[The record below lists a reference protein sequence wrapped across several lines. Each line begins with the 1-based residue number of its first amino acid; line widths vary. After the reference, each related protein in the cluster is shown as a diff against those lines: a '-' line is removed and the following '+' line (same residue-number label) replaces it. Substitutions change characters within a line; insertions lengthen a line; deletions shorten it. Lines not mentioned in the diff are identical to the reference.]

1 MDLINKLS
9 NDKKNLQIK
18 DFFENSDDKAGMI
31 GGYCEDG
38 FPLFFVNDQMLA
50 LLGYDSAEEF
60 EQAIEGKV
68 ANTIHPDDM
77 ANVARDLGSSF
88 YEGQVYK
95 TVYRMPRKDGSWF
108 WTVDKGRVIRADDGR
123 LAIISM
129 CSDMTDIVERQNE
142 LEKQRLLSESTLE
155 NMPGGYHRC
164 ANAEGYPFLYVSDKF
179 LELFGWTR
187 EELKTEFDNKFIN
200 MLHPDDRNVTDEY
213 VERIK
218 KKANIKRDAHEIYRM
233 RAKSGYIWVTDAT
246 TMVTVG
252 DNTFYQGSI
261 TDISSYIE
269 QQEKDK
275 KLLQDALDK
284 AEIANK
290 SKTNFLFNISHEIRT
305 PLNAVLGFNEIAR
318 KYITDPVA
326 LNALEK
332 SALAGKQLLGVIND
346 ILDMSRIQSGKILLN
361 DETIDVKEHISTLDL
376 MFRAMAESRE
386 IKFNVIDKTL
396 TPYLQ
401 GDGQR
406 IAQIITNLLGNAI
419 KFTPSEGE
427 ITYQVSESASKRPGY
442 VTIEIRVIDNG
453 IGMSD
458 DFQKHM
464 YSIFER
470 ERNPLTSKIQGT
482 GLGLSISKALA
493 DKMGATLRCKSKLG
507 HGTEFTLSLDLAIA
521 NVDVIS
527 APNNNDDEVQSL
539 DGIKVLLVEDN
550 ELNREIAQAILS
562 DQGCLIDCAING
574 LEAVNKIMNSKP
586 GDYDVVLMDVQM
598 PIMDGYR
605 ATKEIRFLQDK
616 RLAVIPIIA
625 MTANAFEED
634 RKKALEV
641 GMDEH
646 IPKPITVSSLCNTIM
661 KVLKNNA

>member
-9 NDKKNLQIK
+9 NDQKNLQIK
-18 DFFENSDDKAGMI
+18 DFFESSDDKAGMI
-31 GGYCEDG
+31 GGYCEEG

-60 EQAIEGKV
+60 KQAIDGRV

-77 ANVARDLGSSF
+77 ANVIRDLGSCF
-88 YEGQVYK
+88 YEGQIYK

-108 WTVDKGRVIRADDGR
+108 WTVDRGRVIRADDGR

-129 CSDMTDIVERQNE
+129 CSDLTDIVERQNE

-179 LELFGWTR
+179 LEIFGWTR

-200 MLHPDDRNVTDEY
+200 MLHPDDRSVTDEY

-218 KKANIKRDAHEIYRM
+218 KKANVRRDAHEIYRM

-252 DNTFYQGSI
+252 DNIFYQGSI

-275 KLLQDALDK
+275 RLLQDALEK

-318 KYITDPVA
+318 KNISDPVA

-376 MFRAMAESRE
+376 MFRSMAEKRGLE
-386 IKFNVIDKTL
+386 FKVIDETH
-396 TPYLQ
+396 TPFLQ

-419 KFTPSEGE
+419 KFTPGKGR
-427 ITYQVSESASKRPGY
+427 ITYQVVEKPGKKAGF
-442 VTIEIRVIDNG
+442 VTVEISVTDTG

-458 DFQKHM
+458 AFQKNM

-493 DKMGATLRCKSKLG
+493 DKMGATLECKSKLG
-507 HGTEFTLSLDLAIA
+507 SGTQFTLTMDLAVA

-527 APNNNDDEVQSL
+527 TPEEVETQSL
-539 DGIKVLLVEDN
+539 EGIRVLLVEDN

-562 DQGCLIDCAING
+562 DQGCIIDCAVNG
-574 LEAVNKIMNSKP
+574 LEAVKKIMGSKP

-605 ATKEIRFLQDK
+605 ATKEIRFLRDK
-616 RLAVIPIIA
+616 SLAVIPIIA

-646 IPKPITVSSLCNTIM
+646 IPKPITVASLCNTIM
-661 KVLKNNA
+661 KVLRK

>member
-18 DFFENSDDKAGMI
+18 DFFESSNDKAGMI
-31 GGYCEDG
+31 GGYCEEG

-60 EQAIEGKV
+60 RQAIDGRV

-77 ANVARDLGSSF
+77 ANVIRDLGPSF
-88 YEGQVYK
+88 YEGQIYK

-108 WTVDKGRVIRADDGR
+108 WTVDRGRVIRADDGR

-179 LELFGWTR
+179 LEIFGWTR

-200 MLHPDDRNVTDEY
+200 MLHPDDRSVTDEY

-218 KKANIKRDAHEIYRM
+218 KKANVRRDAHEIYRM

-252 DNTFYQGSI
+252 DNIFYQGSI

-275 KLLQDALDK
+275 RLLQDALEK

-318 KYITDPVA
+318 KNISDPVA

-376 MFRAMAESRE
+376 MFRSMAEKRGLE
-386 IKFNVIDKTL
+386 FKVIDETH
-396 TPYLQ
+396 TPFLQ

-419 KFTPSEGE
+419 KFTPGKGR
-427 ITYQVSESASKRPGY
+427 ITYQIVERPSKKSGF
-442 VTIEIRVIDNG
+442 VTIEIRVTDTG

-458 DFQKHM
+458 EFQKNM

-493 DKMGATLRCKSKLG
+493 DKMGATLECKSKLG
-507 HGTEFTLSLDLAIA
+507 SGTQFTLTMDLAVA

-527 APNNNDDEVQSL
+527 TPEEVETQSL
-539 DGIKVLLVEDN
+539 DGIRVLLVEDN

-562 DQGCLIDCAING
+562 DQGCIIDCAVNG
-574 LEAVNKIMNSKP
+574 LEAVKKIMGSKP

-605 ATKEIRFLQDK
+605 ATKEIRFLRDK
-616 RLAVIPIIA
+616 SLAVIPIIA

-646 IPKPITVSSLCNTIM
+646 IPKPITVASLCNTIM
-661 KVLKNNA
+661 KVLRK

>member
-18 DFFENSDDKAGMI
+18 DFFESSNDKAGMI
-31 GGYCEDG
+31 GGYCEEG

-60 EQAIEGKV
+60 RQAIDGRV

-77 ANVARDLGSSF
+77 ANVIRDLGPSF
-88 YEGQVYK
+88 YEGQIYK

-108 WTVDKGRVIRADDGR
+108 WTVDRGRVIRADDGR

-179 LELFGWTR
+179 LEIFGWTR

-200 MLHPDDRNVTDEY
+200 MLHPDDRSVTDEY

-218 KKANIKRDAHEIYRM
+218 KKANVRRDAHEIYRM

-252 DNTFYQGSI
+252 DNIFYQGSI

-275 KLLQDALDK
+275 RLLQDALEK

-318 KYITDPVA
+318 KNISDPVA

-376 MFRAMAESRE
+376 MFRSMAEKRGLE
-386 IKFNVIDKTL
+386 FKVIDETH
-396 TPYLQ
+396 TPFLQ

-419 KFTPSEGE
+419 KFTPGKGR
-427 ITYQVSESASKRPGY
+427 ITYQIVERPSKKSGF
-442 VTIEIRVIDNG
+442 VTIEIRVTDTG

-458 DFQKHM
+458 EFQKNM

-493 DKMGATLRCKSKLG
+493 DKMGATLECKSKLG
-507 HGTEFTLSLDLAIA
+507 SGTQFTLTMDLAVA

-527 APNNNDDEVQSL
+527 TPEEVETQSL
-539 DGIKVLLVEDN
+539 DGIRVLLVEDN

-562 DQGCLIDCAING
+562 DQGCIIDCAVNG
-574 LEAVNKIMNSKP
+574 LEAVKKIMGSKP

-605 ATKEIRFLQDK
+605 ATKEIRFLRDK
-616 RLAVIPIIA
+616 SLAVIPIIA

-634 RKKALEV
+634 RKKALDV

-646 IPKPITVSSLCNTIM
+646 IPKPITVASLCNTIM
-661 KVLKNNA
+661 KVLRK

>member
-9 NDKKNLQIK
+9 NDKKNRLIK
-18 DFFENSDDKAGMI
+18 EFLENSDEKAGMI
-31 GGYCEDG
+31 GGYCEEG
-38 FPLFFVNDQMLA
+38 FPLFFVNDQMLS
-50 LLGYDSAEEF
+50 LLGFNSTEEF
-60 EQAIEGKV
+60 NEAIDGKV

-77 ANVARDLGSSF
+77 ANVIRDLGSSF
-88 YEGQVYK
+88 YEGQTYK

-108 WTVDKGRVIRADDGR
+108 WTVDRGRVIRADDGR

-129 CSDMTDIVERQNE
+129 CSDMTDFVERQNE
-142 LEKQRLLSESTLE
+142 LEKQRLLNESTLE

-179 LELFGWTR
+179 LEIFGWTR

-200 MLHPDDRNVTDEY
+200 MLHPDDRNLTNDY

-218 KKANIKRDAHEIYRM
+218 QKANIKRDAHEIYRM
-233 RAKSGYIWVTDAT
+233 RAKSGYLWVTDAT

-252 DNTFYQGSI
+252 DNIFYQGSI

-275 KLLQDALDK
+275 KLLQDALNK

-318 KYITDPVA
+318 KNITDPVA

-361 DETIDVKEHISTLDL
+361 DETIDVKEHISTLAL
-376 MFRAMAESRE
+376 MFSSMAEKRGIGFE
-386 IKFNVIDKTL
+386 LIDETR
-396 TPYLQ
+396 TPFLQ

-406 IAQIITNLLGNAI
+406 IGQIITNLLGNAI
-419 KFTPSEGE
+419 KFTQKGGK
-427 ITYQVSESASKRPGY
+427 ITYQVAERPCKKAGF
-442 VTIEIRVIDNG
+442 VTIEIKVSDTG

-458 DFQKHM
+458 DFQTHM

-470 ERNPLTSKIQGT
+470 ERNPLTAKIQGT
-482 GLGLSISKALA
+482 GLGLSISKSLA
-493 DKMGATLRCKSKLG
+493 DKMGAKLECKSKLG
-507 HGTEFTLSLDLAIA
+507 CGTTFTLTMDLAIA
-521 NVDVIS
+521 NVEVVSS
-527 APNNNDDEVQSL
+527 ANETEEQSL
-539 DGIKVLLVEDN
+539 EGLKVLLVEDN
-550 ELNREIAQAILS
+550 ELNREIAEAILS
-562 DQGCLIDCAING
+562 DLGCSIDCAVNG
-574 LEAVNKIMNSKP
+574 LEAVHKVMDSKI

-605 ATKEIRFLQDK
+605 ATKEIRFLRDK
-616 RLAVIPIIA
+616 ELAKIPIIA

-646 IPKPITVSSLCNTIM
+646 IAKPISVSSLCNTIL
-661 KVLKNNA
+661 KVLKR

>member
-9 NDKKNLQIK
+9 NDQKNLQIK
-18 DFFENSDDKAGMI
+18 DFFESSDDKAGMI
-31 GGYCEDG
+31 GGYCEEG

-60 EQAIEGKV
+60 KQAIDGRV

-77 ANVARDLGSSF
+77 ANVIRDLGSCF
-88 YEGQVYK
+88 YEGQIYK

-108 WTVDKGRVIRADDGR
+108 WTVDRGRVIRADDGR

-179 LELFGWTR
+179 LEIFGWTR

-200 MLHPDDRNVTDEY
+200 MLHPDDRSVTDEY

-218 KKANIKRDAHEIYRM
+218 KKANVRRDAHEIYRM

-252 DNTFYQGSI
+252 DNIFYQGSI

-275 KLLQDALDK
+275 RLLQDALEK

-318 KYITDPVA
+318 KNISDPVA

-376 MFRAMAESRE
+376 MFRSMAEKRGLE
-386 IKFNVIDKTL
+386 FKVIDETH
-396 TPYLQ
+396 TPFLQ

-419 KFTPSEGE
+419 KFTPGKGR
-427 ITYQVSESASKRPGY
+427 ITYQVVEKPGKKAGF
-442 VTIEIRVIDNG
+442 VTVEISVTDTG

-458 DFQKHM
+458 AFQKNM

-493 DKMGATLRCKSKLG
+493 DKMGATLECKSKLG
-507 HGTEFTLSLDLAIA
+507 SGTQFTLTMDLAVA

-527 APNNNDDEVQSL
+527 TPEEVETQSL
-539 DGIKVLLVEDN
+539 EGIRVLLVEDN

-562 DQGCLIDCAING
+562 DQGCIIDCAVNG
-574 LEAVNKIMNSKP
+574 LEAVKKIMGSKP

-605 ATKEIRFLQDK
+605 ATKEIRFLRDK
-616 RLAVIPIIA
+616 SLAVIPIIA

-646 IPKPITVSSLCNTIM
+646 IPKPITVASLCNTIM
-661 KVLKNNA
+661 KVLRK

>member
-9 NDKKNLQIK
+9 NDQKNLQIK
-18 DFFENSDDKAGMI
+18 DFFESSDDKAGMI
-31 GGYCEDG
+31 GGYCEEG

-60 EQAIEGKV
+60 KQAIDGRV

-77 ANVARDLGSSF
+77 ANVIRDLGSCF
-88 YEGQVYK
+88 YEGQIYK

-108 WTVDKGRVIRADDGR
+108 WTVDRGRVIRADDGR

-179 LELFGWTR
+179 LEIFGWTR

-200 MLHPDDRNVTDEY
+200 MLHPDDRSVTDEY

-218 KKANIKRDAHEIYRM
+218 KKANVRRDAHEIYRM

-252 DNTFYQGSI
+252 DNIFYQGSI

-275 KLLQDALDK
+275 RLLQDALEK

-318 KYITDPVA
+318 KNISDPVA

-376 MFRAMAESRE
+376 MFRSMAEKRGLE
-386 IKFNVIDKTL
+386 FKVIDETH
-396 TPYLQ
+396 TPFLQ

-419 KFTPSEGE
+419 KFTPGKGR
-427 ITYQVSESASKRPGY
+427 ITYQVVEKPGKKAGFVKVEIS
-442 VTIEIRVIDNG
+442 VTDTG

-458 DFQKHM
+458 AFQKNM

-493 DKMGATLRCKSKLG
+493 DKMGATLECKSKLG
-507 HGTEFTLSLDLAIA
+507 SGTQFTLTMDLAVA

-527 APNNNDDEVQSL
+527 TPEEVETQSL
-539 DGIKVLLVEDN
+539 EGIRVLLVEDN

-562 DQGCLIDCAING
+562 DQGCIIDCAVNG
-574 LEAVNKIMNSKP
+574 LEAVKKIMGSTP

-605 ATKEIRFLQDK
+605 ATKEIRFLRDK
-616 RLAVIPIIA
+616 SLAVIPIIA

-646 IPKPITVSSLCNTIM
+646 IPKPITVASLCNTIM
-661 KVLKNNA
+661 KVLRK

>member
-9 NDKKNLQIK
+9 NDQKNLQIK
-18 DFFENSDDKAGMI
+18 DFFESSDDKAGMI
-31 GGYCEDG
+31 GGYCEEG

-60 EQAIEGKV
+60 KQAIDGRV

-77 ANVARDLGSSF
+77 ANVIRDLGSCF
-88 YEGQVYK
+88 YEGQIYK

-108 WTVDKGRVIRADDGR
+108 WTVDRGRVIRADDGR

-179 LELFGWTR
+179 LEIFGWTR

-200 MLHPDDRNVTDEY
+200 MLHPDDRSVTDEY

-218 KKANIKRDAHEIYRM
+218 KKANVRRDAHEIYRM

-252 DNTFYQGSI
+252 DNIFYQGSI

-275 KLLQDALDK
+275 RLLQDALEK

-318 KYITDPVA
+318 KNISDPVA

-376 MFRAMAESRE
+376 MFRSMAEKRGLE
-386 IKFNVIDKTL
+386 FKVIDETH
-396 TPYLQ
+396 TPFLQ

-419 KFTPSEGE
+419 KFTPGKGR
-427 ITYQVSESASKRPGY
+427 ITYQVVEKPGKKAGFVKVEIS
-442 VTIEIRVIDNG
+442 VTDTG

-458 DFQKHM
+458 AFQKNM

-493 DKMGATLRCKSKLG
+493 DKMGATLECKSKLG
-507 HGTEFTLSLDLAIA
+507 SGTQFTLTMDLAVA

-527 APNNNDDEVQSL
+527 TPEEVETQSL
-539 DGIKVLLVEDN
+539 EGIRVLLVEDN

-562 DQGCLIDCAING
+562 DQGCIIDCAVNG
-574 LEAVNKIMNSKP
+574 LEAVKKIMGSKP

-605 ATKEIRFLQDK
+605 ATKEIRFLRDK
-616 RLAVIPIIA
+616 SLAVIPIIA

-646 IPKPITVSSLCNTIM
+646 IPKPITVASLCNTIM
-661 KVLKNNA
+661 KVLRK

>member
-9 NDKKNLQIK
+9 NDKKNLLIK
-18 DFFENSDDKAGMI
+18 EFLENSDEKAGMI
-31 GGYCEDG
+31 GGYCEEG
-38 FPLFFVNDQMLA
+38 FPLFFVNDQMLS
-50 LLGYDSAEEF
+50 LLGFNSTEEF
-60 EQAIEGKV
+60 NEAIDGKV

-77 ANVARDLGSSF
+77 ANVIRDLGSSF
-88 YEGQVYK
+88 YEGQTYK

-108 WTVDKGRVIRADDGR
+108 WTVDRGRVIRADDGR

-129 CSDMTDIVERQNE
+129 CSDMTDFVERQNE
-142 LEKQRLLSESTLE
+142 LEKQRLLNESTLE

-179 LELFGWTR
+179 LEIFGWTR

-200 MLHPDDRNVTDEY
+200 MLHPDDRNLTNDY

-218 KKANIKRDAHEIYRM
+218 QKANIKRDAHEIYRM
-233 RAKSGYIWVTDAT
+233 RAKSGYLWVTDAT

-252 DNTFYQGSI
+252 DNIFYQGSI

-275 KLLQDALDK
+275 KLLQDALNK

-318 KYITDPVA
+318 KNITDPVA

-361 DETIDVKEHISTLDL
+361 DETIDVKEHISTLAL
-376 MFRAMAESRE
+376 MFSSMAEKRGIE
-386 IKFNVIDKTL
+386 FELIDETR
-396 TPYLQ
+396 TPFLQ

-406 IAQIITNLLGNAI
+406 IGQIITNLLGNAI
-419 KFTPSEGE
+419 KFTQKGGK
-427 ITYQVSESASKRPGY
+427 ITYQVAERPCKKTGFA
-442 VTIEIRVIDNG
+442 TIEIKVSDTG

-458 DFQKHM
+458 DFQTHM

-470 ERNPLTSKIQGT
+470 ERNPLTAKIQGT
-482 GLGLSISKALA
+482 GLGLSISKSLA
-493 DKMGATLRCKSKLG
+493 DKMGAKLECKSKLG
-507 HGTEFTLSLDLAIA
+507 CGTSFTLTMDLAIA
-521 NVDVIS
+521 NVEVVSS
-527 APNNNDDEVQSL
+527 ANETEEQSL
-539 DGIKVLLVEDN
+539 EGLKVLLVEDN
-550 ELNREIAQAILS
+550 ELNREIAEAILS
-562 DQGCLIDCAING
+562 DLGCSIDCAVNG
-574 LEAVNKIMNSKP
+574 LEAVHKVMDSKI

-605 ATKEIRFLQDK
+605 ATKEIRFLRDK
-616 RLAVIPIIA
+616 ELAKIPIIA

-646 IPKPITVSSLCNTIM
+646 IAKPISVSSLCNTIL
-661 KVLKNNA
+661 KVLKR

>member
-18 DFFENSDDKAGMI
+18 DFFESSNDKAGMI
-31 GGYCEDG
+31 GGYCEEG

-60 EQAIEGKV
+60 RQAIDGRV

-77 ANVARDLGSSF
+77 ANVIRDLGPSF
-88 YEGQVYK
+88 YEGQIYK

-108 WTVDKGRVIRADDGR
+108 WTVDRGRVIRADDGR

-179 LELFGWTR
+179 LEIFGWTR
-187 EELKTEFDNKFIN
+187 EDLKTEFDNKFIN
-200 MLHPDDRNVTDEY
+200 MLHPDDRSVTDEY

-218 KKANIKRDAHEIYRM
+218 KKANVRRDAHEIYRM

-252 DNTFYQGSI
+252 DNIFYQGSI

-275 KLLQDALDK
+275 RLLQDALEK

-318 KYITDPVA
+318 KNISDPVA

-376 MFRAMAESRE
+376 MFRSMAEKRGLE
-386 IKFNVIDKTL
+386 FKVIDETH
-396 TPYLQ
+396 TPFLQ

-419 KFTPSEGE
+419 KFTPGKGR
-427 ITYQVSESASKRPGY
+427 ITYQIVERPSKKSGF
-442 VTIEIRVIDNG
+442 VTIEIRVTDTG

-458 DFQKHM
+458 EFQKNM

-493 DKMGATLRCKSKLG
+493 DKMGATLECKSKLG
-507 HGTEFTLSLDLAIA
+507 SGTQFTLTMDLAVA

-527 APNNNDDEVQSL
+527 TPEEVEMQSL
-539 DGIKVLLVEDN
+539 DGIRVLLVEDN

-562 DQGCLIDCAING
+562 DQGCIIDCAVNG
-574 LEAVNKIMNSKP
+574 LEAVKKIMGSKL

-605 ATKEIRFLQDK
+605 ATKEIRFLRDK
-616 RLAVIPIIA
+616 SLAVIPIIA

-646 IPKPITVSSLCNTIM
+646 IPKPITVASLCNTIM
-661 KVLKNNA
+661 KVLRK

>member
-9 NDKKNLQIK
+9 NDKKNLLIK
-18 DFFENSDDKAGMI
+18 EFLENSDEKAGMI
-31 GGYCEDG
+31 GGYCEEG
-38 FPLFFVNDQMLA
+38 FPLFFVNDQMLS
-50 LLGYDSAEEF
+50 LLGFNSTEEF
-60 EQAIEGKV
+60 NEAIDGKV

-77 ANVARDLGSSF
+77 ANVIRDLGSSF
-88 YEGQVYK
+88 YEGQTYK

-108 WTVDKGRVIRADDGR
+108 WTVDRGRVIRADDGR

-129 CSDMTDIVERQNE
+129 CSDMTDFVERQNE
-142 LEKQRLLSESTLE
+142 LEKQRLLNESTLE

-179 LELFGWTR
+179 LEIFGWTR

-200 MLHPDDRNVTDEY
+200 MLHPDDRNLTNDY

-218 KKANIKRDAHEIYRM
+218 QKANIKRDAHEIYRM

-252 DNTFYQGSI
+252 DNIFYQGSI

-275 KLLQDALDK
+275 KLLQDALNK

-318 KYITDPVA
+318 KNITDPVA

-361 DETIDVKEHISTLDL
+361 DETIDVKEHISTLAL
-376 MFRAMAESRE
+376 MFSSMAEKRGIE
-386 IKFNVIDKTL
+386 FVLIDETR
-396 TPYLQ
+396 TPFLQ

-406 IAQIITNLLGNAI
+406 IGQIITNLLGNAI
-419 KFTPSEGE
+419 KFTQKGGK
-427 ITYQVSESASKRPGY
+427 ITYQVAERPCKKAGFA
-442 VTIEIRVIDNG
+442 TIEIKVSDTG

-458 DFQKHM
+458 DFQTHM

-470 ERNPLTSKIQGT
+470 ERNPLTAKIQGT
-482 GLGLSISKALA
+482 GLGLSISKSLA
-493 DKMGATLRCKSKLG
+493 DKMGAKLECKSKLG
-507 HGTEFTLSLDLAIA
+507 CGTTFTLTMDLAIA
-521 NVDVIS
+521 NVEVVSS
-527 APNNNDDEVQSL
+527 ANETEEQSL
-539 DGIKVLLVEDN
+539 EGLKVLLVEDN
-550 ELNREIAQAILS
+550 ELNREIAEAILS
-562 DQGCLIDCAING
+562 DLGCSIDCAVNG
-574 LEAVNKIMNSKP
+574 LEAVHKVMDSKI

-605 ATKEIRFLQDK
+605 ATKEIRFLRDK
-616 RLAVIPIIA
+616 ELAKIPIIA

-646 IPKPITVSSLCNTIM
+646 IAKPISVSSLCNTIL
-661 KVLKNNA
+661 KVLKR